1 MASTSSN
8 SPHLLVMKAMG
19 VSSNCG
25 RQDVRTPD
33 GAGRISRQPRTA
45 AAPSCQFSRI
55 LGSRA
60 AILRDEKR
68 PGVPHRSIMQMHKTF
83 IYWRSDCAWRLVRD
97 FRSVNPPCRL
107 ELRRLPGA
115 TLTPTRCAG
124 PGASRGREMFYDNK
138 PVDFAS

>member
-33 GAGRISRQPRTA
+33 GAGRIGRQPRTA

-68 PGVPHRSIMQMHKTF
+68 PGVPHRIIMQMHRHSF
-83 IYWRSDCAWRLVRD
+83 IGGAIALGVSSGTSVRSILHADW
-97 FRSVNPPCRL
+97 N
-107 ELRRLPGA
+107 
-115 TLTPTRCAG
+115 
-124 PGASRGREMFYDNK
+124 
-138 PVDFAS
+138 